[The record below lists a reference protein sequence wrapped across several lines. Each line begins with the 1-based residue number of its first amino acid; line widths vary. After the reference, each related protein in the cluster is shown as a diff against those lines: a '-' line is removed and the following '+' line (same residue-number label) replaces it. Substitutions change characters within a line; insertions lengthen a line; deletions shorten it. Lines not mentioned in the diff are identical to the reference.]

1 MSPEILQSFFESLA
15 GQIAILITLCITFYA
30 ILSNGGK
37 EKTDTRMLV
46 FSAVLIA
53 LSIVLNQL
61 TLFRMPQGGSIT
73 AFSMLPIVVCG
84 YLYGARRGV
93 LAGICVGLLNLIF
106 NPFVIHPLQLL
117 LDYPIAFGA
126 LGVSGY
132 FSHAKGG
139 LIKGYLLGI
148 FSRYV
153 CSVISGIVFFG
164 AYAPDGFNAVTWSIY
179 YNLTYIATE
188 GALTLMILASPSVRK
203 AIDRMK

>member
-1 MSPEILQSFFESLA
+1 MSPEVLQKFFESLT
-15 GQIAILITLCITFYA
+15 GQIAILITLCITFFA
-30 ILSNGGK
+30 ILLNGRK
-37 EKTDTRMLV
+37 EKADTRTLV
-46 FSAVLIA
+46 VSAVLIA
-53 LSIVLNQL
+53 LSIILNQI

-73 AFSMLPIVVCG
+73 AFSMLPIVLCG
-84 YLYGARRGV
+84 YLYGPRRGV
-93 LAGICVGLLNLIF
+93 LSGICVGLLNLIF

-126 LGVSGY
+126 LGFSGY
-132 FSHAKGG
+132 LRHAKGG

-164 AYAPDGFNAVTWSIY
+164 AYAPDGFNVVTWSIY
-179 YNLTYIATE
+179 YNLTYIAAE
-188 GALTLMILASPSVRK
+188 GALTLLVLASPSLRE